1 MDLASLMLALAL
13 FLIVAAFVLRPVLQP
28 AAPEDT
34 TNPNTN
40 FLWTRRTSVLNAL
53 ANLDF
58 DHATGK
64 IDRLDYES
72 ERNQLVADGV
82 AILKQL
88 DAAGLTTPAIV
99 DNLDARIEETVTHI
113 RKPEST
119 PAVAYQFCSQCGA
132 VTQPNDDFC
141 AQCGFALDPRSE
153 SA

>member
-13 FLIVAAFVLRPVLQP
+13 FLIATAFVLRPILQP

-34 TNPNTN
+34 TNPDTN
-40 FLWTRRTSVLNAL
+40 FLQARRASVLSAL
-53 ANLDF
+53 ADLDF
-58 DHATGK
+58 EHATEK
-64 IDRLDYES
+64 IDRPDYES

-88 DAAGLTTPAIV
+88 DAADLTAPAIV
-99 DNLDARIEETVTHI
+99 NDLDARIEEAVAHI

-119 PAVAYQFCSQCGA
+119 PAVAHQFCSQCGA

>member
-13 FLIVAAFVLRPVLQP
+13 FLIVAAFVLHPILQP
-28 AAPEDT
+28 AAPEG
-34 TNPNTN
+34 TNNPDTN
-40 FLWTRRTSVLNAL
+40 FLQARRASVLSAL
-53 ANLDF
+53 TDLDF

-64 IDRLDYES
+64 IGHRDYES

-82 AILKQL
+82 AVLKQL
-88 DAAGLTTPAIV
+88 DVACMTAPAIV
-99 DNLDARIEETVTHI
+99 DDLDARIEEAVAHI

-119 PAVAYQFCSQCGA
+119 PAVAHQFCSQCGA
-132 VTQPNDDFC
+132 VTQLNDHFC